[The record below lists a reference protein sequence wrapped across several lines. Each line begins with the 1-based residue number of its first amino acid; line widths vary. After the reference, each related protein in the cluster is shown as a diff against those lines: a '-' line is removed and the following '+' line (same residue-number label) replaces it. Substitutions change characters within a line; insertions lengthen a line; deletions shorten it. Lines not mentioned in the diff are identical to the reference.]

1 MCVLGKDH
9 MEVTVAVIT
18 WSGPADLIFEFN
30 GRLPNRP
37 RLMPNEAASLAVCD
51 WTWPGHYIYSA
62 HDWPNRDP
70 AGYDELSAYVI

>member
-1 MCVLGKDH
+1 
-9 MEVTVAVIT
+9 
-18 WSGPADLIFEFN
+18 
-30 GRLPNRP
+30 
-37 RLMPNEAASLAVCD
+37 MPNEAASLAVCD